1 MIKRKFNKKYLRQSQ
16 FIDYDQ
22 EFEKY
27 RQTLL
32 ILYGIDLNLISLNKL
47 QGGKADNM
55 RIQQIIN
62 IPLEQIIDGI
72 EIQMEHTYSPE
83 IALQIALDHLYGEN
97 KQYYTYLKQMQQ
109 QYKDNTDFE
118 FQVIETKRKI

>member
-1 MIKRKFNKKYLRQSQ
+1 MSKRKFNKKYLRQSQ

-83 IALQIALDHLYGEN
+83 IALQIALDHLGEN
-97 KQYYTYLKQMQQ
+97 KEYYTYLKQMQQ

-118 FQVIETKRKI
+118 FQVIETKRKR